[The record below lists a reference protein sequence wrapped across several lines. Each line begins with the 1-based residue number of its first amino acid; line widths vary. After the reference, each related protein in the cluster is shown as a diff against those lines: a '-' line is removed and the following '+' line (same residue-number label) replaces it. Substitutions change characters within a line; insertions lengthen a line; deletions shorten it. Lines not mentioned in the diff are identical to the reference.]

1 MRAAWACWAG
11 VGDTLSLSQPESPV
25 PRMHFSI
32 SAV

>member
-11 VGDTLSLSQPESPV
+11 VGDTFSLSQRKSPV
-25 PRMHFSI
+25 SRISLSI